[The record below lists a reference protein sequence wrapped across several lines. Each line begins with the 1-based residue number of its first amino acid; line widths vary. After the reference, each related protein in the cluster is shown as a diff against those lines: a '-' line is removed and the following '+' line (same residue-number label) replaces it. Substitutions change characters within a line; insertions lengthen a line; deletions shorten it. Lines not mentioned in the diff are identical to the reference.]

1 MLAPRWESID
11 DGKRLVGSGIG
22 SPVRSRAFECL
33 PDYDRPRSHVSGDKV
48 KWTRIR
54 SDMWK
59 GPAFFP
65 KALDL
70 LCRKG
75 FYHFKD
81 KVCRWEERSWF
92 WLVNIAARR

>member
-1 MLAPRWESID
+1 MMASASFAPGLAPT
-11 DGKRLVGSGIG
+11 
-22 SPVRSRAFECL
+22 VRSRAVARL
-33 PDYDRPRSHVSGDKV
+33 QDYDRPRSLVCGDKL

-59 GPAFFP
+59 RPAFFP

-75 FYHFKD
+75 VYHFKD